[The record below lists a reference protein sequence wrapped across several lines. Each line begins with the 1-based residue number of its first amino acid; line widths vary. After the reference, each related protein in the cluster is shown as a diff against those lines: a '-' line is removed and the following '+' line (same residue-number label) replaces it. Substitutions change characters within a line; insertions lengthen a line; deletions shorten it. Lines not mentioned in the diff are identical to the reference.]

1 MRKIIIKYT
10 LLVVLFFAVT
20 TNSSAQF
27 EQKLT
32 LQGSGGLV
40 LGLAPESFVDIFNV
54 GFSVDAGVQYN
65 FSRTFSV
72 VAMAKYATYFFTPED
87 EFSLETAKFNQ
98 LGISVCPKI
107 RFFPRSRVNPY
118 LFGGAS
124 INHIV
129 ISFSMEG
136 EETRSKDEP
145 ISLGAIAGAGIDFRI
160 NDNIALFWQLGLN
173 RVDFDVVYIDAFFQ
187 QVGLNIN
194 LFKSKSL

>member
-1 MRKIIIKYT
+1 MRKNIIKPAI
-10 LLVVLFFAVT
+10 LVVLFSAITANV
-20 TNSSAQF
+20 NAQF

-32 LQGSGGLV
+32 LQGSGGTV
-40 LGLAPESFVDIFNV
+40 LGLAPESFEEIFDL

-65 FSRTFSV
+65 FSRILSV
-72 VAMAKYATYFFTPED
+72 VAMAKYATYLFIPD
-87 EFSLETAKFNQ
+87 DVFSLETAKFNQ
-98 LGISVCPKI
+98 LGISVCPKV
-107 RFFPRSRVNPY
+107 RFLPHSRLNPY

-124 INHIV
+124 INHIT

-145 ISLGAIAGAGIDFRI
+145 ISLGAIAGAGIDFRV

-173 RVDFDVVYIDAFFQ
+173 RVDFDVVYIDSFFQ
-187 QVGLNIN
+187 QIGLNIN